1 MIERENE
8 TRSQQNFLNI
18 IPRDNSWK
26 DQISHRT
33 SETRNLTDESY
44 ESNISSALSSSTL
57 HATRGI
63 SYTGTRSRDRSVSSH
78 RATTPISRRQMVNPS
93 YQDYPVSSVLSSSIV
108 RATRGNT
115 NLVTRSRDRSVSS
128 YRKDASTPKMNIYE
142 SFSDLTH
149 LSYSNH
155 LVRRKKNQKEN
166 RKDFYN
172 ISYST
177 ELQSIGSDSDISDF
191 TGCNF
196 LRIPSRVNSKWD
208 LDNTESKSFGFF
220 DNVIE
225 TFFNNII
232 L

>member
-63 SYTGTRSRDRSVSSH
+63 SYTG
-78 RATTPISRRQMVNPS
+78 
-93 YQDYPVSSVLSSSIV
+93 
-108 RATRGNT
+108 
-115 NLVTRSRDRSVSS
+115 TRSRDRSVSS